1 MKLTARIRSNHE
13 VTTKLEPQTGDVLIS
28 FNVEPLNIGHTMNE
42 LTDALTQAN
51 FSHGA
56 IEDINHDIFDAINK
70 QSVLK
75 VIKDVIE
82 PESD

>member
-1 MKLTARIRSNHE
+1 
-13 VTTKLEPQTGDVLIS
+13 
-28 FNVEPLNIGHTMNE
+28 MNE

-70 QSVLK
+70 QLVLK